1 MAEPSPESDLAVVSC
16 YLHVVDASEQTT
28 AWISLL
34 PSIGAGWRLSSFNAK
49 QCCCV

>member
-1 MAEPSPESDLAVVSC
+1 MAEPSPESDLAVVSG
-16 YLHVVDASEQTT
+16 YVPVVDASKQTT

-34 PSIGAGWRLSSFNAK
+34 PSIGTGWPLSNFNAE

>member
-1 MAEPSPESDLAVVSC
+1 MAKPSPESAVAAVSC

-28 AWISLL
+28 AWINLL
-34 PSIGAGWRLSSFNAK
+34 PSIGTGWPLRSFSAK